1 MISLNGIKLEKNL
14 GMASAILTTLLLSLK
29 HPKNETK
36 DKVWSDDYCEENRVK
51 ATTALRR
58 INTIIRHM
66 MKEDKFKQYDCQYP
80 LS

>member
-1 MISLNGIKLEKNL
+1 MIFLNGIKLEKYL
-14 GMASAILTTLLLSLK
+14 GMTSVVLRTLLLFSKHLK
-29 HPKNETK
+29 NGTK
-36 DKVWSDDYCEENRVK
+36 DKVWSDDYCEENEVK

-66 MKEDKFKQYDCQYP
+66 IKEDKFKQYDFQCP